1 MGNVEIIKGVYE
13 AFGRGDMPTVMGAMD
28 PAIEWHQAEGNP
40 YRPSGEPWVGPD
52 AILSNLF
59 MRIGADWDGFNIEIK
74 AIHDAGETVV
84 AELAIRGPSR
94 RPARARPGT
103 QACHVWGM
111 RDGRIVRFQQYI
123 DSAKMQDVM
132 GVSATT

>member
-13 AFGRGDMPTVMGAMD
+13 AMEHRYWGTF
-28 PAIEWHQAEGNP
+28 
-40 YRPSGEPWVGPD
+40 
-52 AILSNLF
+52 
-59 MRIGADWDGFNIEIK
+59 K
-74 AIHDAGETVV
+74 ATGKSAAT
-84 AELAIRGPSR
+84 
-94 RPARARPGT
+94 GT